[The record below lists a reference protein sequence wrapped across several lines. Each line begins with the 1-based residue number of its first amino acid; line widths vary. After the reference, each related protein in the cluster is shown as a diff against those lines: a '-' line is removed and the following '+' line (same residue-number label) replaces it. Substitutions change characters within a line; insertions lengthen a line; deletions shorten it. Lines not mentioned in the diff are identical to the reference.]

1 MPGCRRITIQIG
13 LEICC
18 HDGVSIAGRSSR
30 QALLKEHPVG
40 HPCSGRIR
48 WGHQWSRCVRWGR
61 PALLRNSHPVSF
73 GVSFLRHPW
82 VGRRFF
88 TGGQTSGRRADD
100 PVGTHTSP
108 EPTIRAGSS
117 RNQVGPQSELD
128 CVPVG
133 HLGGS
138 PPVTRSGL
146 ILARGRA
153 PGIGSRPG
161 IESGLRVSGRAP
173 GIGSGSGHRVG
184 SWYRAGL
191 RASGRVLVSSRAPDI
206 ESGLHPDIAG
216 VCEKCRQVDGEGT
229 GVTIVQRC

>member
-18 HDGVSIAGRSSR
+18 HDGVPIAGRNSR

-40 HPCSGRIR
+40 HPCSGCIR

-88 TGGQTSGRRADD
+88 TGGQTSGHRADD
-100 PVGTHTSP
+100 PVGTHHPSDP
-108 EPTIRAGSS
+108 ILFRRNSFRALIRIRAGPS
-117 RNQVGPQSELD
+117 RNHGA
-128 CVPVG
+128 
-133 HLGGS
+133 S
-138 PPVTRSGL
+138 P
-146 ILARGRA
+146 
-153 PGIGSRPG
+153 SRPPG
-161 IESGLRVSGRAP
+161 WVS
-173 GIGSGSGHRVG
+173 
-184 SWYRAGL
+184 SWLEVEL
-191 RASGRVLVSSRAPDI
+191 RALGLVLVSNPALVSSRAPGI
-206 ESGLHPDIAG
+206 GPGHPDIAG

>member
-1 MPGCRRITIQIG
+1 MPGCRRITIQNG

-18 HDGVSIAGRSSR
+18 HDGVPIAGRNSR

-40 HPCSGRIR
+40 HPCSGCIR
-48 WGHQWSRCVRWGR
+48 WDHQWSRCVRWGR

-100 PVGTHTSP
+100 PVGTHTPPEPVQNPSP
-108 EPTIRAGSS
+108 EQNPPSERAPAGIRAGPI
-117 RNQVGPQSELD
+117 RNQIASQSA
-128 CVPVG
+128 
-133 HLGGS
+133 
-138 PPVTRSGL
+138 TRSGPFQP
-146 ILARGRA
+146 
-153 PGIGSRPG
+153 PG
-161 IESGLRVSGRAP
+161 RVS
-173 GIGSGSGHRVG
+173 
-184 SWYRAGL
+184 SWLEVEL
-191 RASGRVLVSSRAPDI
+191 RALGLVLISNPALVSSRAPGI
-206 ESGLHPDIAG
+206 GPGHPDIAG

>member
-161 IESGLRVSGRAP
+161 IESRS
-173 GIGSGSGHRVG
+173 GIG
-184 SWYRAGL
+184 

>member
-1 MPGCRRITIQIG
+1 M
-13 LEICC
+13 
-18 HDGVSIAGRSSR
+18 
-30 QALLKEHPVG
+30 G

-173 GIGSGSGHRVG
+173 GIGSCQASGRVLVSSRAPGIGSRPGIESRSG
-184 SWYRAGL
+184 IG

>member
-133 HLGGS
+133 HPVGS
-138 PPVTRSGL
+138 PPATRLGL

-161 IESGLRVSGRAP
+161 IESRLGIGRA
-173 GIGSGSGHRVG
+173 SS
-184 SWYRAGL
+184 
-191 RASGRVLVSSRAPDI
+191 RVLVSSRAPDI

-216 VCEKCRQVDGEGT
+216 VCEKCRQPDSEGT